1 MGFSFYPLS
10 VEGYPGFFKG
20 PAYSKFWFDQATIAY
35 RYRFAYSLVEGKSVK
50 SNKNLPFQTDVTAFF
65 TNHFSNQEYAEELV
79 RQFLELTLPEMPT
92 GERYEYFLQ
101 KLLGTLSPINW
112 MFEWQGYLQSGNDE
126 SVRIAL
132 TDLFEAVVN
141 SPEFQTF

>member
-1 MGFSFYPLS
+1 
-10 VEGYPGFFKG
+10 
-20 PAYSKFWFDQATIAY
+20 
-35 RYRFAYSLVEGKSVK
+35 
-50 SNKNLPFQTDVTAFF
+50 
-65 TNHFSNQEYAEELV
+65 
-79 RQFLELTLPEMPT
+79 MPT